1 MQDLLQAVL
10 SFDLLQEHRKRNYYL
25 NNLEKCLKSSSK
37 SPKIVSD
44 AGIAL
49 ASLAACEEALDCEL
63 IISTS

>member
-10 SFDLLQEHRKRNYYL
+10 PFDLLQERRKRKYFL
-25 NNLEKCLKSSSK
+25 NNLEKCLNSSSK
-37 SPKIVSD
+37 PPKIVSD

-49 ASLAACEEALDCEL
+49 ASLAACEEALEREL